1 MERILMQWF
10 KMLSLVITKKLF
22 LRVQFWR
29 YTFFLSFLFLAQ
41 VAVGQDEDAGPRR
54 GSRIIDDTTKQV
66 YGPKTSRYYFEED
79 VRLNRQTYHLI
90 DTAIRGFYHY
100 TYVQRNENLY
110 QDLGNIGTAMHPIY
124 YQTPASIGVSSGFTQ
139 YDLIWDTERIR
150 YFDTKSPYS
159 NMWVMLGG
167 GGRSMTRASYSRNIN
182 PRWNV
187 GFNYRGLFIDKQI
200 QKQGKGDRQVRG
212 VYYDLYTAYQSKDST
227 YRLFANFQR
236 NRHETDENGGIV
248 HTPETSYPDYFQT
261 NVRNY
266 LTDAAGTEVR
276 INLHLFHQYE
286 VGKALQVYHVFDRFR
301 QGDSFTDITS
311 NFTRAEYYDFQT
323 VAENNNVADRS
334 KFKTVRN
341 ELGLKGNLAKL
352 FYNGYYAIRSYS
364 QTYRVSDSVYQD
376 ANQHRGTE
384 HYLGGR
390 MALRLDSIG
399 ELSGWVEVLQTG
411 NYRVEGQL
419 KSRWFEA
426 SVKQMQYA
434 PAYILEK
441 YTGAHDVWNNNWSDV
456 NVTEFAGAVHYR
468 SRVFTFSPGVT
479 FTRLGKYAYMMKS
492 TDETAVEQLVTPVQS
507 SSDHTWISPEVRLQL
522 TMLRHVYLRG
532 RAIYTRILKEDTG
545 EGRMGAIQVP
555 ELFVNGELSYENI
568 FFNGNLDMQAGV
580 NVHWHSAYRAM
591 GYDVPTQQFYVQ
603 NSLNVGSGDKG
614 GIVPSFPLVEVFFAT
629 RIKRGRIF
637 LKYHNLVQSF
647 TKQGYM
653 PTPFYRG
660 QGSVLDFGFDWS
672 FYD

>member
-1 MERILMQWF
+1 MT
-10 KMLSLVITKKLF
+10 TKKLF

-29 YTFFLSFLFLAQ
+29 FTLFLGFLFVALA
-41 VAVGQDEDAGPRR
+41 ASGQDEERPRR
-54 GSRIIDDTTKQV
+54 GSRIIDDTTRQV
-66 YGPKTSRYYFEED
+66 YGPKTSRYYYEED
-79 VRLNRQTYHLI
+79 VRLNKQTYHFI
-90 DTAIRGFYHY
+90 DTAIRGFYRY
-100 TYVQRNENLY
+100 TYLQRNDNLY
-110 QDLGNIGTAMHPIY
+110 QDLGNIGTSMHPIY
-124 YQTPASIGVSSGFTQ
+124 YQTPANIGVSSGFTQ
-139 YDLIWDTERIR
+139 FDLIWDTEKVR

-167 GGRSMTRASYSRNIN
+167 GGRSMTKASYSRNIN
-182 PRWNV
+182 PRWNI
-187 GFNYRGLFIDKQI
+187 GFDYRGLFIDKQI
-200 QKQGKGDRQVRG
+200 QRQGKGDRQVRG

-236 NRHETDENGGIV
+236 NRHQMDENGGIV
-248 HTPETSYPDYFQT
+248 HADNTEYGDYFQT
-261 NVRNY
+261 NVRTY
-266 LTDAAGTEVR
+266 LTNAASTEVR
-276 INLHLFHQYE
+276 INLHVFHQYE
-286 VGKALQVYHVFDRFR
+286 IGKALQVYHVFDRFR
-301 QGDSFTDITS
+301 QGNVFSDVPDSFT
-311 NFTRAEYYDFQT
+311 RQYYDYELSESDT
-323 VAENNNVADRS
+323 VDDRS

-352 FYNGYYAIRSYS
+352 FYNGYYAIRDYS
-364 QTYRVSDSVYQD
+364 QTYNFDNSYNRSG
-376 ANQHRGTE
+376 AE

-411 NYRVEGQL
+411 NYRIEGQL

-426 SVKQMQYA
+426 SVKQMQYE
-434 PAYILEK
+434 PSNILQG
-441 YTGAHDVWNNNWSDV
+441 YRGTHDEWSNRSFSDV
-456 NVTEFAGAVHYR
+456 NVTEFSGFVHYN
-468 SRVFTFSPGVT
+468 SRVFSFSPGLT
-479 FTRLGKYAYMMKS
+479 FTRLGNYAYFRK
-492 TDETAVEQLVTPVQS
+492 TPDPTAVEQLVTPYQS
-507 SSDHTWISPEVRLQL
+507 STGQAWVAPEVRLQL

-532 RAIYTRILKEDTG
+532 RAIYTSILKDDTEDANY
-545 EGRMGAIQVP
+545 GAIQVP

-591 GYDVPTQQFYVQ
+591 GYDVATQQFYVQ
-603 NSLNVGSGDKG
+603 NSLKIGDNNS

-637 LKYHNLVQSF
+637 LKYHNLIQTI

-653 PTPFYRG
+653 PTPYYRG
-660 QGSVLDFGFDWS
+660 QGSILDFGFDWS

>member
-1 MERILMQWF
+1 
-10 KMLSLVITKKLF
+10 MLSLVTSRINRIKPHKSFKNLF

-29 YTFFLSFLFLAQ
+29 YTLFLGFLVLALT
-41 VAVGQDEDAGPRR
+41 AAGQDEDTSPRR
-54 GSRIIDDTTKQV
+54 GSRIIDDTTRQV
-66 YGPKTSRYYFEED
+66 YGPKSSRYYYEED
-79 VRLNRQTYHLI
+79 VFLNKQTYHLI
-90 DTAIRGFYHY
+90 DTAIRGFYRY
-100 TYVQRNENLY
+100 TYLQKNENLY

-139 YDLIWDTERIR
+139 YDLVWDTEKIR

-167 GGRSMTRASYSRNIN
+167 GGRSLTKASYSRNIN
-182 PRWNV
+182 PRWNF
-187 GFNYRGLFIDKQI
+187 GFDYRGLFIDKQI
-200 QKQGKGDRQVRG
+200 QRQGKGDRQVRG

-236 NRHETDENGGIV
+236 NRHQTDENGGIV
-248 HTPETSYPDYFQT
+248 HTDNTDYEGYFQT
-261 NVRNY
+261 NVRTY
-266 LTDAAGTEVR
+266 LTEAASTEVR
-276 INLHLFHQYE
+276 INLHLFHEYE
-286 VGKALQVYHVFDRFR
+286 IGKALQVYHVFDRFR
-301 QGDSFTDITS
+301 QGNVFTDLTD
-311 NFTRAEYYDFQT
+311 NFTQDYYDYVTIENDT
-323 VAENNNVADRS
+323 VDDRS

-352 FYNGYYAIRSYS
+352 FYNGYYAIRNYS
-364 QTYRVSDSVYQD
+364 QTYSLDT
-376 ANQHRGTE
+376 AHWHRGTE

-411 NYRVEGQL
+411 NYRVEGHL
-419 KSRWFEA
+419 KSEWFEA

-434 PAYILEK
+434 PSFIQQGYF
-441 YTGAHDVWNNNWSDV
+441 GSHDDWDNNSFSNV
-456 NVTEFAGAVHYR
+456 NVTEFSGSLHYN
-468 SRVFTFSPGVT
+468 SRVFSISPGLT
-479 FTRLGKYAYMMKS
+479 FTSLTNYVYFRKDPSL
-492 TDETAVEQLVTPVQS
+492 TAVEQLVTPRQS
-507 SSDHTWISPEVRLQL
+507 QSGQTWVSPEVRLSL

-532 RAIYTRILKEDTG
+532 RAIYTTILKDEDK
-545 EGRMGAIQVP
+545 AIRVP

-580 NVHWHSAYRAM
+580 NVHWNSAYRAL

-603 NSLNVGSGDKG
+603 NSLKIGSNTD

-637 LKYHNLVQSF
+637 LKYHNLVQMI

-653 PTPFYRG
+653 PTPYYRG
-660 QGSVLDFGFDWS
+660 QGSILDFGFDWS

>member
-1 MERILMQWF
+1 
-10 KMLSLVITKKLF
+10 MLSLVTTKKLF

-29 YTFFLSFLFLAQ
+29 YTFFLGFLFLAG

-66 YGPKTSRYYFEED
+66 YGPKTSRYYYEED
-79 VRLNRQTYHLI
+79 VRLNKQTYHLI
-90 DTAIRGFYHY
+90 DTAIRGFYRY
-100 TYVQRNENLY
+100 TYIQRNENLY
-110 QDLGNIGTAMHPIY
+110 QDLGNIGTAMHSIY
-124 YQTPASIGVSSGFTQ
+124 YQTPANIGVSSGFTQ
-139 YDLIWDTERIR
+139 YDLIWDTEKIR

-167 GGRSMTRASYSRNIN
+167 GGRSMTKASYSRNIN
-182 PRWNV
+182 PRWNF
-187 GFNYRGLFIDKQI
+187 GFDYRGLFIDKQI

-227 YRLFANFQR
+227 YRLFANLQR
-236 NRHETDENGGIV
+236 NRHQTDENGGIV
-248 HTPETSYPDYFQT
+248 HTDNTSYPDYFQT

-266 LTDAAGTEVR
+266 LTDAASTEVR

-301 QGDSFTDITS
+301 QGNSFTDVTTS
-311 NFTRAEYYDFQT
+311 FTRSYYDYETFDE
-323 VAENNNVADRS
+323 APRVADRS
-334 KFKTVRN
+334 RFRTVRN

-352 FYNGYYAIRSYS
+352 FYNGYYAIRNYS
-364 QTYRVSDSVYQD
+364 QTRMVSDSVDQPAY
-376 ANQHRGTE
+376 AHRGTE

-411 NYRVEGQL
+411 NYRIEGQL
-419 KSRWFEA
+419 KSEWFEA
-426 SVKQMQYA
+426 SIKQMQYA
-434 PAYILEK
+434 PSYFLQGYI
-441 YTGAHDVWNNNWSDV
+441 GAHDAWNNNFSDI
-456 NVTEFAGAVHYR
+456 NVTEFAGAVHYK
-468 SRVFTFSPGVT
+468 SRIFSISPGVT
-479 FTRLGKYAYMMKS
+479 FTRLGNYAYFRKIP
-492 TDETAVEQLVTPVQS
+492 DYDAVEQLVTPYQS
-507 SSDHTWISPEVRLQL
+507 STDRSWVSPEVRLQL

-532 RAIYTRILKEDTG
+532 RAIYTKILKDEKEND
-545 EGRMGAIQVP
+545 RLGAIQVP

-580 NVHWHSAYRAM
+580 NVHWNSAYRAM
-591 GYDVPTQQFYVQ
+591 GYDTPTGQFYVT
-603 NSLNVGSGDKG
+603 NSLRVGESGSGM
-614 GIVPSFPLVEVFFAT
+614 VPSFPLVEVFFAT

-637 LKYHNLVQSF
+637 LKYHNLVQTI

-653 PTPFYRG
+653 PTPYYRG
-660 QGSVLDFGFDWS
+660 QGSILDFGFDWS

>member
-1 MERILMQWF
+1 
-10 KMLSLVITKKLF
+10 MLSLVTTKKLF

-29 YTFFLSFLFLAQ
+29 YTFFLGFLFLAL

-66 YGPKTSRYYFEED
+66 YGPKTSRYYYEED
-79 VRLNRQTYHLI
+79 VRLNKQTYHLI
-90 DTAIRGFYHY
+90 DTAIRGFYRY
-100 TYVQRNENLY
+100 TYIQRNENLY
-110 QDLGNIGTAMHPIY
+110 QDLGNIGTAMNSIY
-124 YQTPASIGVSSGFTQ
+124 YQTPANIGVSSGFTQ
-139 YDLIWDTERIR
+139 YDLIWDTEKVR

-167 GGRSMTRASYSRNIN
+167 GGRSMTKATYSRNIN

-187 GFNYRGLFIDKQI
+187 GFDYRGLFIDKQI

-236 NRHETDENGGIV
+236 NRQQADENGGIV
-248 HTPETSYPDYFQT
+248 HTDDTTYPDYFQT

-266 LTDAAGTEVR
+266 LTNAAGTEVR

-301 QGDSFTDITS
+301 QGDTFGDVTDRFTAT
-311 NFTRAEYYDFQT
+311 YYDFDT
-323 VAENNNVADRS
+323 NAETDSVEDRS

-352 FYNGYYAIRSYS
+352 FYNGYYAIRNYS
-364 QTYRVSDSVYQD
+364 QTYSIFNQGDVT

-411 NYRVEGQL
+411 NYRIEGQL
-419 KSRWFEA
+419 KSEWFEA

-434 PAYILEK
+434 PSYILEK
-441 YTGAHDVWNNNWSDV
+441 YTGAHDTWNNNWSDV
-456 NVTEFAGAVHYR
+456 NVTEFSGSVHYK
-468 SRVFTFSPGVT
+468 SRVLTLSPGVT
-479 FTRLGKYAYMMKS
+479 FTRLGNYAYLRKIP
-492 TDETAVEQLVTPVQS
+492 DETAVEQLVTPYQS
-507 SSDHTWISPEVRLQL
+507 TTDHTWVSPEMRLQL

-532 RAIYTRILKEDTG
+532 RAIYTRMLKEDKADG
-545 EGRMGAIQVP
+545 NFGAIQVP

-591 GYDVPTQQFYVQ
+591 GYDTPTQQFYVQ
-603 NSLNVGSGDKG
+603 NSLNVADSKDSKD

-637 LKYHNLVQSF
+637 LKYHNLVQAF

-653 PTPFYRG
+653 STPFYRG
-660 QGSVLDFGFDWS
+660 QGSILDFGFDWS